1 MKEKIMRYLKESAGM
16 TDLIA
21 EHTYRELAAHAD
33 ILAEFSQGITDEGF
47 CWDSELSVEVDGWT
61 AQRLRETT
69 TLTPTGVYTYLVYLR
84 EEPVEAKEM
93 LKRGLP
99 RK

>member
-1 MKEKIMRYLKESAGM
+1 MKEKIMRYLKEAAGM
-16 TDLIA
+16 TDIIA
-21 EHTYRELAAHAD
+21 ERTYQELAAHAD
-33 ILAEFSQGITDEGF
+33 ILEEFSRGITDEGF
-47 CWDSELSVEVDGWT
+47 RWDSELSVEVEGWT

-69 TLTPTGVYTYLVYLR
+69 MLAPTGVYTYLVYLR
-84 EEPVEAKEM
+84 EEPNAAIEM